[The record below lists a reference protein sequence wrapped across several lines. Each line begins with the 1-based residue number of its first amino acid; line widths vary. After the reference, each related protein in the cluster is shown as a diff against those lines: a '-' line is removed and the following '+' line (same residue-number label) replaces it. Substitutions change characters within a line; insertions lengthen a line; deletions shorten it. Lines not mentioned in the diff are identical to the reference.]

1 MRPLDILLFAL
12 VVYGWSTSW
21 LPLKWQAVPGVAPE
35 VSVMWRFILAGGLM
49 MVFAVLTGRWRIDR
63 SGLLMAIGL
72 GVCLFSC
79 NFMLFYYGAYQV
91 TSGLLAVMFA
101 TASLIN
107 LFYSR
112 LLFGTTIG
120 LVALGGTVLG
130 FSGVALLYWPE
141 ISQGQ
146 AGLVSLAFCLSGTL
160 LFCTGNMIST
170 HAQRQGYGIV
180 PLTAWGM
187 ICGALAMLGLSLI
200 RGKPL
205 TWEPT
210 WTYVGGTVY
219 LAIFSSIIAFGAY
232 LNLLGRIGPGRAAY
246 ATVLFPPFALL
257 ISTVVEGYEWTWLG
271 AIGLLCVLLGLVMV
285 MLRR

>member
-49 MVFAVLTGRWRIDR
+49 MGFAVLTGRWRIDR

-107 LFYSR
+107 LFTAVCC
-112 LLFGTTIG
+112 L
-120 LVALGGTVLG
+120 APPLG
-130 FSGVALLYWPE
+130 FWHSAAQCLGSQALLCFT
-141 ISQGQ
+141 GQ
-146 AGLVSLAFCLSGTL
+146 RLARV
-160 LFCTGNMIST
+160 
-170 HAQRQGYGIV
+170 RQG
-180 PLTAWGM
+180 W
-187 ICGALAMLGLSLI
+187 
-200 RGKPL
+200 
-205 TWEPT
+205 
-210 WTYVGGTVY
+210 
-219 LAIFSSIIAFGAY
+219 
-232 LNLLGRIGPGRAAY
+232 
-246 ATVLFPPFALL
+246 
-257 ISTVVEGYEWTWLG
+257 
-271 AIGLLCVLLGLVMV
+271 
-285 MLRR
+285 